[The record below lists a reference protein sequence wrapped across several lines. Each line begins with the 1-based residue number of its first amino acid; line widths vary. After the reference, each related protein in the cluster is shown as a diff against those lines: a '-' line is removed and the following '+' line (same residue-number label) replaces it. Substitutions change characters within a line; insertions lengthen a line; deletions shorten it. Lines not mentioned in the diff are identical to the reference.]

1 MQSKAAVT
9 FGKGEPFQITE
20 ISIDDPK
27 PGEVLVRLV
36 ASGICH
42 NEAIADSKK
51 GTTLKAIMK
60 FSS

>member
-42 NEAIADSKK
+42 TDVLAQN
-51 GTTLKAIMK
+51 
-60 FSS
+60 